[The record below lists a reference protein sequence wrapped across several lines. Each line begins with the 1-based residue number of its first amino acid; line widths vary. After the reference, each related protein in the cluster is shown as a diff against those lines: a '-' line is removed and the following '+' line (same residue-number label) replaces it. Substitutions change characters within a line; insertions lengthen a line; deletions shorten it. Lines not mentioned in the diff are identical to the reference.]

1 MSPESALSSDPH
13 RLLLATTNPH
23 KIEELCAIL
32 AGLSYELVSPNDI
45 GLALEVEETGTT
57 FAENAILKAT
67 AWADAADMLTLAED
81 SGLEI
86 DALGGEPGIYSA
98 RWAGDEISYE
108 ERFRILLGRLADVPA
123 ERRTARYRAAMV
135 IARPAPVGVLG
146 LFEGTLEGQIAFAP
160 AGNGGFGYDP
170 IFYVPEQQR
179 TVGQMSAEGK
189 HLISHRA
196 RAAAAARELLRQLAE
211 APTDEAPQ
219 IDERDN

>member
-1 MSPESALSSDPH
+1 
-13 RLLLATTNPH
+13 
-23 KIEELCAIL
+23 
-32 AGLSYELVSPNDI
+32 
-45 GLALEVEETGTT
+45 
-57 FAENAILKAT
+57 
-67 AWADAADMLTLAED
+67 
-81 SGLEI
+81 
-86 DALGGEPGIYSA
+86 
-98 RWAGDEISYE
+98 
-108 ERFRILLGRLADVPA
+108 
-123 ERRTARYRAAMV
+123 
-135 IARPAPVGVLG
+135 VGVLG